1 MSFQSPIW
9 IHSKYCYNVKP
20 NNKISFIFTNTFKYN
35 KDLEFPNTTN
45 DEMVNEIKNIAE
57 RIVIEG
63 KGWFASPIQQ
73 DGFLRK
79 VYHTFSRNEIFT
91 YESGKTYIETWKLK
105 NIWIFSNKFELEWT
119 CIDNQTSENS
129 IIPSDF
135 LNFSEE
141 YNTIDPPR
149 TIVIQPV
156 IEDDLLEE
164 DDIPFESSDHDE
176 KLSSRTLLKDKIKKT
191 KVKIAIAQ
199 MKLSQLE
206 KKYFRLYGFENDEIS
221 SSSGSNEESSENEE

>member
-9 IHSKYCYNVKP
+9 IHSKYGYNVKP
-20 NNKISFIFTNTFKYN
+20 NNKISFIFTNILNYN
-35 KDLEFPNTTN
+35 TTLEFPNTTN
-45 DEMVNEIKNIAE
+45 DEIVNETKNIAE
-57 RIVIEG
+57 KIVFEG

-79 VYHTFSRNEIFT
+79 VYHTFSRNETFK

-119 CIDNQTSENS
+119 CIDNQPSENS

-141 YNTIDPPR
+141 YNTIEPPR
-149 TIVIQPV
+149 TIVIQPT
-156 IEDDLLEE
+156 IEHDLLEE
-164 DDIPFESSDHDE
+164 NDIPFESSE
-176 KLSSRTLLKDKIKKT
+176 QNEVVSSRCL
-191 KVKIAIAQ
+191 
-199 MKLSQLE
+199 
-206 KKYFRLYGFENDEIS
+206 
-221 SSSGSNEESSENEE
+221 